1 VGDVL
6 GRRRGA
12 GGGGLRRRAPVGG
25 RWGPG
30 YAGGR
35 AAAVCQGGHMTRAQ
49 LDKRPGDVAAMF
61 DKVAPRYDLL
71 NDVLSLGQDRWWR
84 KVVAKAVGAR
94 PGERVLDLA
103 AGTGTSSVTFTAEG
117 AACVACDFSLGMLR
131 AGVERLGA
139 QDARAH
145 PSGPPAEARPP
156 SPSGSGAA
164 GPGSSGLGAAGPG
177 PSGLGAAGPGPSGL
191 GPAGPGSS
199 GPGAAGPGPVRFVAG
214 DALRLPFGDQA
225 FDAVTISFGLRNVAD
240 PDAALADMF
249 RVTRPGGRL
258 VICEFGHLPSP
269 RLDAIYGRYLMAAL
283 PAVARRLSPAGDAY
297 EYLAESIRDWPSREE
312 LAQRIGGAGWS
323 AVRWRDLT
331 LGVVTVHTARRRG
344 G

>member
-1 VGDVL
+1 
-6 GRRRGA
+6 
-12 GGGGLRRRAPVGG
+12 
-25 RWGPG
+25 
-30 YAGGR
+30 
-35 AAAVCQGGHMTRAQ
+35 MTRAN

-61 DKVAPRYDLL
+61 DRVAPRYDLL
-71 NDVLSLGQDRWWR
+71 NDVLSFGQDRWWR

-94 PGERVLDLA
+94 AGERVLDLA
-103 AGTGTSSVTFTAEG
+103 AGTGTSSVTFTAAG

-139 QDARAH
+139 QDARAR
-145 PSGPPAEARPP
+145 PSDPLGRVRPARPGAA
-156 SPSGSGAA
+156 GSGADA
-164 GPGSSGLGAAGPG
+164 GGSGPDAGG
-177 PSGLGAAGPGPSGL
+177 
-191 GPAGPGSS
+191 S
-199 GPGAAGPGPVRFVAG
+199 GPGAAESGAGPAQAGPVRFVAG

-240 PDAALADMF
+240 PDAALAEMF

-269 RLDAIYGRYLMAAL
+269 RLDAIYGRYLIAAL
-283 PAVARRLSPAGDAY
+283 PAVARRISPAGDAY

-331 LGVVTVHTARRRG
+331 LGVVTVHTARRRAG
-344 G
+344 

>member
-1 VGDVL
+1 
-6 GRRRGA
+6 
-12 GGGGLRRRAPVGG
+12 
-25 RWGPG
+25 
-30 YAGGR
+30 
-35 AAAVCQGGHMTRAQ
+35 MTRAQ

-84 KVVAKAVGAR
+84 KVVARAVGAR
-94 PGERVLDLA
+94 AGEWVLDLA
-103 AGTGTSSVTFTAEG
+103 AGTGTSSVTFTAGG

-139 QDARAH
+139 RDAQAR
-145 PSGPPAEARPP
+145 SGRP
-156 SPSGSGAA
+156 
-164 GPGSSGLGAAGPG
+164 GAAGPG
-177 PSGLGAAGPGPSGL
+177 PA
-191 GPAGPGSS
+191 
-199 GPGAAGPGPVRFVAG
+199 GPGAAGPVRFVAG
-214 DALRLPFGDQA
+214 DALRLPFGDQV

-240 PDAALADMF
+240 PDAALAEMF
-249 RVTRPGGRL
+249 RVTRTGGRL

-269 RLDAIYGRYLMAAL
+269 RLDAVYGRYLIAAL

-331 LGVVTVHTARRRG
+331 LGVVTVHTARRRAG
-344 G
+344 